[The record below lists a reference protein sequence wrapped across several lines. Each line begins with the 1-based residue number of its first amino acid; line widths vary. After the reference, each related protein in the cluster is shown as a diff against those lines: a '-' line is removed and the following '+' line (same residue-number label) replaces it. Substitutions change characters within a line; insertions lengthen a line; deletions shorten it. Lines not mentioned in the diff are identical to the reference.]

1 LKGRSSAES
10 SSSVQVRKEA
20 IKMKKLGV
28 ILFLLICGLILI
40 VGNALASFIDI
51 EGVMMEVPG
60 PAAMLLLG
68 SGLVGLSAIGRK
80 KLVRK

>member
-1 LKGRSSAES
+1 MLSRT
-10 SSSVQVRKEA
+10 VQSRKEA
-20 IKMKKLGV
+20 IKMKKFGV

-51 EGVMMEVPG
+51 EGVMMEVPE

-80 KLVRK
+80 KLVKK

>member
-1 LKGRSSAES
+1 
-10 SSSVQVRKEA
+10 
-20 IKMKKLGV
+20 MKKFGV

-51 EGVMMEVPG
+51 EGVMMEVPE

-80 KLVRK
+80 KLVKK

>member
-1 LKGRSSAES
+1 
-10 SSSVQVRKEA
+10 
-20 IKMKKLGV
+20 MKKFGV

-51 EGVMMEVPG
+51 EGVMMEVPET
-60 PAAMLLLG
+60 AAMLLLG

-80 KLVRK
+80 KLVKK

>member
-1 LKGRSSAES
+1 L
-10 SSSVQVRKEA
+10 RKEA
-20 IKMKKLGV
+20 IKMKKFGV

-51 EGVMMEVPG
+51 EGVMMEVPE

-80 KLVRK
+80 KLVKK

>member
-1 LKGRSSAES
+1 M
-10 SSSVQVRKEA
+10 RKF
-20 IKMKKLGV
+20 GV
-28 ILFLLICGLILI
+28 ILFLLICGLILL

-51 EGVMMEVPG
+51 EGVMMEVPE

-80 KLVRK
+80 KLVKK

>member
-1 LKGRSSAES
+1 
-10 SSSVQVRKEA
+10 
-20 IKMKKLGV
+20 MKKFGV

-51 EGVMMEVPG
+51 EGVMMEVPE

>member
-1 LKGRSSAES
+1 
-10 SSSVQVRKEA
+10 
-20 IKMKKLGV
+20 MKKLGV

-51 EGVMMEVPG
+51 EGVMMEVPE

-80 KLVRK
+80 KLVKK

>member
-1 LKGRSSAES
+1 
-10 SSSVQVRKEA
+10 
-20 IKMKKLGV
+20 MKKIGV

-51 EGVMMEVPG
+51 EGVMMEVPE

-80 KLVRK
+80 KLVKK

>member
-1 LKGRSSAES
+1 
-10 SSSVQVRKEA
+10 
-20 IKMKKLGV
+20 MKKLGV

-51 EGVMMEVPG
+51 EGAMMEVPG

-80 KLVRK
+80 KLIRK

>member
-1 LKGRSSAES
+1 VS
-10 SSSVQVRKEA
+10 SSSVQLRKEA
-20 IKMKKLGV
+20 IKMRKFGV

-51 EGVMMEVPG
+51 EGVMMEVPE

-80 KLVRK
+80 KLVKK

>member
-1 LKGRSSAES
+1 
-10 SSSVQVRKEA
+10 
-20 IKMKKLGV
+20 MKKFGV
-28 ILFLLICGLILI
+28 ILFLLICGLILM

-51 EGVMMEVPG
+51 EGVMTAVPE

-68 SGLVGLSAIGRK
+68 FGLVGLSAIGRK